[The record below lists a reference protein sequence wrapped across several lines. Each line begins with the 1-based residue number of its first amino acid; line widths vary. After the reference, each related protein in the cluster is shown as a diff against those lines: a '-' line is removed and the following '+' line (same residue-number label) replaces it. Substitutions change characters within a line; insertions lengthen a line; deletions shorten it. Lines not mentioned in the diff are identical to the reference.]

1 MNTTTSPIPL
11 PPDDAAFIS
20 AFEDLRLPPE
30 LFDHKGHMRICWLY
44 LKRYSLD
51 VALRRT
57 CDGIQS
63 YATSLGATDKF
74 NYPLTEAFVHI
85 MSQRIEADTAAN
97 WPTFLDQ
104 NRDLVDDAVDV
115 IRHYDATLV
124 K

>member
-1 MNTTTSPIPL
+1 MNTTTSPIPSL
-11 PPDDAAFIS
+11 LNDAAFIS
-20 AFEDLRLPPE
+20 AFEDLSLPPD

-44 LKRYSLD
+44 LNRYPLD
-51 VALRRT
+51 IALQRT

-85 MSQRIEADTAAN
+85 MSQRIDADATAN

-115 IRHYDATLV
+115 IRRHDATLV